1 MSTQGGC
8 LMSHDDVPPT
18 PEGEIFGKTL
28 RRIREA
34 REPKLTQEG
43 LAHAAGLTT
52 NHTSDLER
60 GRKVPTL
67 TTILHLAHALGIAP
81 AELLSDFTP
90 AVLRRV
96 AGR

>member
-1 MSTQGGC
+1 MSN
-8 LMSHDDVPPT
+8 DDVPPT
-18 PEGEIFGKTL
+18 PEAEIFGKTL

-34 REPKLTQEG
+34 REPKLTQEA

-67 TTILHLAHALGIAP
+67 TTVLQLAHALKVPP
-81 AELLSDFTP
+81 ADLLADFTP
-90 AVLRRV
+90 AELRRLF
-96 AGR
+96 RS